1 MSKKP
6 KIHLV
11 DDEYIIHDIIKRLF
25 NPNEYELIIS
35 ENKHTALENHTP
47 DVDVVIMD
55 LMIPGTSGIEIFK
68 ELKKNDPEIKAIFLT
83 AFGTIDTAIETI
95 KLGALDYLQKPFNN
109 LDLKH
114 RINRI
119 IKEKSIAIEN
129 INLKKVLNQRF
140 NFGNIIGISKALKKT
155 LSTVESV
162 AKSNSTILITGESGT
177 GKELIAKAIFLN
189 SNRAKMPFISFNSSN
204 IPETLFESM
213 LFGHKK
219 GAFTGAYTDKKGAF
233 EAADKG
239 TIFFDEISNI
249 STEIQAKILR
259 VLQEKEIQ
267 PLGSNKAFKVDV
279 RIIAA
284 TNVDLRERI
293 KTNEFREDLF
303 FRLNVIDIKL
313 PSLRERKEDIPL
325 LVSHFLEKY
334 NKEND
339 KNLNII
345 PKIFMKY
352 MIDYNWPGNIRE
364 LENAINR
371 VVLLSSK
378 NELDYKTLPYEI
390 TNFDPEFDTNNNH
403 NNDFNTQIELYK
415 KKLIIRALNECN
427 WIQKKAAL
435 SLGLKAT
442 TLSELMKRL
451 EITK

>member
-1 MSKKP
+1 
-6 KIHLV
+6 
-11 DDEYIIHDIIKRLF
+11 
-25 NPNEYELIIS
+25 
-35 ENKHTALENHTP
+35 
-47 DVDVVIMD
+47 
-55 LMIPGTSGIEIFK
+55 
-68 ELKKNDPEIKAIFLT
+68 
-83 AFGTIDTAIETI
+83 
-95 KLGALDYLQKPFNN
+95 
-109 LDLKH
+109 
-114 RINRI
+114 
-119 IKEKSIAIEN
+119 
-129 INLKKVLNQRF
+129 
-140 NFGNIIGISKALKKT
+140 
-155 LSTVESV
+155 
-162 AKSNSTILITGESGT
+162 
-177 GKELIAKAIFLN
+177 
-189 SNRAKMPFISFNSSN
+189 MPIISFNSSN

-219 GAFTGAYTDKKGAF
+219 GAFTGAYADKKGAF

-267 PLGSNKAFKVDV
+267 PLGSNKTFKVDV

-339 KNLNII
+339 KNLNVI
-345 PKIFMKY
+345 PKIFMKH
-352 MIDYNWPGNIRE
+352 MVDYNWPGNIRE

-371 VVLLSSK
+371 VVLLSPK

-390 TNFDPEFDTNNNH
+390 INFDPEFDTDNNH

>member
-1 MSKKP
+1 MNRKP

-11 DDEYIIHDIIKRLF
+11 DDEYIIHDIIKRIF
-25 NPNEYELIIS
+25 NPDEYELIIS
-35 ENKHTALENHTP
+35 ENKHQAIANHTI

-55 LMIPGTSGIEIFK
+55 LMIPGTSGIEIYK
-68 ELKKNDPEIKAIFLT
+68 ELKKSDPEIKAIFLT

-109 LDLKH
+109 IDLKH

-119 IKEKSIAIEN
+119 IKEKDTVKEN
-129 INLKKVLNQRF
+129 IQLKKTLNQRF
-140 NFGNIIGISKALKKT
+140 NFGNIIGVSKALKKT
-155 LSTVESV
+155 LDIVESV

-177 GKELIAKAIFLN
+177 GKELIAKAIYLN
-189 SNRAKMPFISFNSSN
+189 SKREKRPFISFNSSN
-204 IPETLFESM
+204 IPETLFESL

-219 GAFTGAYTDKKGAF
+219 GSFTGAHMDKKGAF
-233 EAADKG
+233 EEADKG

-249 STEIQAKILR
+249 SVDIQAKILR

-284 TNVDLRERI
+284 TNVDLRE
-293 KTNEFREDLF
+293 KVKKNEFRDDLF
-303 FRLNVIDIKL
+303 FRLNVIDISL

-325 LVSHFLEKY
+325 LISHFLEKY
-334 NKEND
+334 NNENE
-339 KNLNII
+339 KNINII
-345 PKIFMKY
+345 PEKFMKF

-371 VVLLSSK
+371 AVLLSSGK
-378 NELDYKTLPYEI
+378 ELDYNALPYEI
-390 TNFDPEFDTNNNH
+390 TNFNPEFDTNMG
-403 NNDFNTQIELYK
+403 NDFNTQVDLYK
-415 KKLIIRALNECN
+415 KKLIKRSLNENN
-427 WIQKKAAL
+427 WIQKKAAIA
-435 SLGLKAT
+435 LGLKPT
-442 TLSELMKRL
+442 TFSELMKRL

>member
-1 MSKKP
+1 MNRKP

-25 NPNEYELIIS
+25 NTNEYELIIS

-119 IKEKSIAIEN
+119 IKEKNIAIEN
-129 INLKKVLNQRF
+129 INLKKVLNKRF

-189 SNRAKMPFISFNSSN
+189 SDRAKMPFISFNSSN

-284 TNVDLRERI
+284 TNVDLRKRI

-325 LVSHFLEKY
+325 LISHFLEKY

-345 PKIFMKY
+345 PEIFMKH

-371 VVLLSSK
+371 VVLLSSD
-378 NELDYKTLPYEI
+378 NELDYKALPYEI
-390 TNFDPEFDTNNNH
+390 TNFDPEFDTNNNQ